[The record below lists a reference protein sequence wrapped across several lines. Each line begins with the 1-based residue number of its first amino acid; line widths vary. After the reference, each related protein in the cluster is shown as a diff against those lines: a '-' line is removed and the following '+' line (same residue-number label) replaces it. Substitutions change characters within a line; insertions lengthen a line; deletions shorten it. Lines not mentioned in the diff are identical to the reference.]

1 MQRIDNAQLVAVCGG
16 AGDGWTD
23 SMSNGCGNGVR
34 DLPNGTWRQA
44 CVDHDHR
51 YFLGGSQADRLAADK
66 QLATDMVAQG
76 APRAVAGIYYLG
88 VRLGAAGRWG
98 KVPNNP
104 GSH

>member
-1 MQRIDNAQLVAVCGG
+1 
-16 AGDGWTD
+16 
-23 SMSNGCGNGVR
+23 
-34 DLPNGTWRQA
+34 
-44 CVDHDHR
+44 
-51 YFLGGSQADRLAADK
+51 
-66 QLATDMVAQG
+66 MVAQG